1 MDFGKGLKELRKE
14 KKLTQ
19 AQVAEHLDV
28 SVSTYTKYET
38 GVNEPDIAMLIKIAK
53 FFNVS
58 IDYLLGESTYLNA
71 AENIEAF
78 LSKDQQ
84 EIFEIYMSLNP
95 RNQGKLIE
103 RGKVILEEQTHNNL
117 VLRKRR

>member
-1 MDFGKGLKELRKE
+1 MHLGKGLKILRKE

-38 GVNEPDIAMLIKIAK
+38 GVNEPDIAMLKKLAK

-58 IDYLLGESTYLNA
+58 IDYLLGESTYINSID
-71 AENIEAF
+71 NF
-78 LSKDQQ
+78 SSTYTDDQQ
-84 EIFEIYMSLNP
+84 ELYEIYLSLNP
-95 RNQGKLIE
+95 RNQGKLLE
-103 RGKVILEEQTHNNL
+103 RGKIILEEQTHENL
-117 VLRKRR
+117 DVRKRR

>member
-38 GVNEPDIAMLIKIAK
+38 GVNEPDITMIKKIAK

-58 IDYLLGESTYLNA
+58 IDYLLGESTYLDTT
-71 AENIEAF
+71 ENLATV

-84 EIFEIYMSLNP
+84 ELHEIYMSLNP

-103 RGKVILEEQTHNNL
+103 RGKVILEEQTHENL

>member
-38 GVNEPDIAMLIKIAK
+38 GVNEPDITMIKKIAK

-58 IDYLLGESTYLNA
+58 IDYLLGESTYLNTT
-71 AENIEAF
+71 ENLEAV

-84 EIFEIYMSLNP
+84 ELYEIYMSLNL

-103 RGKVILEEQTHNNL
+103 RGKVILEEQTHENL